1 MREKRSEACSEVG
14 KIYRIENVLFGMPNM
29 RLKFRIVA
37 ILVFSFVVAGDLCI
51 WSIRIEALGA
61 DRIRVALP
69 DKSFGQLPLFIG
81 IRSGLFKDE
90 GLEVQWILIRS
101 NVVAPALIAGEID
114 VAAAAG
120 STMRVAA
127 RGAPLKAFFFPFYK
141 STFVFVGAPEIKRVQ
156 DLKGKVIGTTGPRN
170 STQIAASMVLQQHG
184 LNPDKDVTFFTVGGG
199 ETILAALETKTIHAM
214 AVNPDMAFLMK
225 KKGFHELG
233 YLADLAPWPWGG
245 YATSDVKLQ
254 QERDKIKRWTR
265 AMVKS
270 VLLMANNKEET
281 IRIAMAEFGYPR
293 DVTEAAANVS
303 MRAINSRAP
312 GGAEEDVLRQNIEL
326 TITAPLELKE
336 SPSVAKL
343 VDFSLLRE
351 VWKEL
356 GIAAR

>member
-1 MREKRSEACSEVG
+1 MQFKLTIVTIFVSFFLAVDLYIYSSRSET
-14 KIYRIENVLFGMPNM
+14 FGAERM
-29 RLKFRIVA
+29 
-37 ILVFSFVVAGDLCI
+37 
-51 WSIRIEALGA
+51 
-61 DRIRVALP
+61 RVALP

-81 IRSGLFKDE
+81 VRSGLFKDE
-90 GLEVQWILIRS
+90 GLDVQWILIRS

-127 RGAPLKAFFFPFYK
+127 RGAPLKAVFFPFYK

-156 DLKGKVIGTTGPRN
+156 DLRGKVIGTTGPRN
-170 STQIAASMVLQQHG
+170 STQIAASMVLQQNG
-184 LNPDKDVTFFTVGGG
+184 LNPEKDVTFFTVGGG

-214 AVNPDMAFLMK
+214 AVNPDMAFLMR

-245 YATSDVKLQ
+245 YATSDAKLLQ
-254 QERDKIKRWTR
+254 ARDKIKRWMR

-270 VLLMANNKEET
+270 VLFMAKNKEET
-281 IRIAMAEFGYPR
+281 VRMAMAEFGYPR
-293 DVTEAAANVS
+293 DVSEAAANVS

-312 GGAEEDVLRQNIEL
+312 GGAEENVLRQNIEL

-336 SPSVAKL
+336 SPPVTKL

-356 GIAAR
+356 GITAK

>member
-1 MREKRSEACSEVG
+1 
-14 KIYRIENVLFGMPNM
+14 MPNM
-29 RLKFRIVA
+29 ELKLRIVA
-37 ILVFSFVVAGDLCI
+37 ILVFSFVAAGDL
-51 WSIRIEALGA
+51 WLDSIRRKAFGA
-61 DRIRVALP
+61 ERVRVALP

-90 GLEVQWILIRS
+90 GLEVQWILIKS
-101 NVVAPALIAGEID
+101 STIAPALIAGEID

-120 STMRVAA
+120 SIMRGAA
-127 RGAPLKAFFFPFYK
+127 RGAPLKAIFFPFYK
-141 STFVFVGAPEIKRVQ
+141 STFVLVGAPEIKRVQ

-170 STQIAASMVLQQHG
+170 STQIAASMVLQQNG

-245 YATSDVKLQ
+245 YATSDAKLLQ
-254 QERDKIKRWTR
+254 GRDKLKRWMR

-270 VLLMANNKEET
+270 VLLMAHNKEET

-312 GGAEEDVLRQNIEL
+312 GGAEEAILRQNIDL
-326 TITAPLELKE
+326 TITAPMELKD
-336 SPSVAKL
+336 SPPVAKL

-351 VWKEL
+351 VWKDL
-356 GIAAR
+356 GIAAK

>member
-1 MREKRSEACSEVG
+1 MNAKSLRT
-14 KIYRIENVLFGMPNM
+14 I
-29 RLKFRIVA
+29 A
-37 ILVFSFVVAGDLCI
+37 ILVVAIFVLAGGLVCFSTSTPAV
-51 WSIRIEALGA
+51 GA
-61 DRIRVALP
+61 DWIRVALP

-81 IRSGLFKDE
+81 IRAGLFKDE
-90 GLEVQWILIRS
+90 GLEVQWIVIRS
-101 NVVAPALIAGEID
+101 NVIAPALIAGEID

-127 RGAPLKAFFFPFYK
+127 RGAPLKAIFFPFYK
-141 STFVFVGAPEIKRVQ
+141 STFDLVGAPEIKRVQ
-156 DLKGKVIGTTGPRN
+156 DLKGKVVGVTGPRN

-184 LNPDKDVTFFTVGGG
+184 LNPEKDVTFFTVGGG
-199 ETILAALETKTIHAM
+199 ETIMAALDAKAIQAM
-214 AVNPDMAFLMK
+214 AVNPDMAFLLR

-245 YATSDVKLQ
+245 YATSDAKLLH
-254 QERDKIKRWTR
+254 ERDKIKRWTR

-270 VLLMANNKEET
+270 VLLLVTNKEET
-281 IRIAMAEFGYPR
+281 RRFATAEFGYPR

-303 MRAINSRAP
+303 ARAINP
-312 GGAEEDVLRQNIEL
+312 QITGGAEEETLRQNIDL

-351 VWKEL
+351 IWKEL
-356 GIAAR
+356 GIVKR

>member
-1 MREKRSEACSEVG
+1 MNVRSRSIVPVVSILLFVLVG
-14 KIYRIENVLFGMPNM
+14 YALIDSLRSQ
-29 RLKFRIVA
+29 
-37 ILVFSFVVAGDLCI
+37 VFAAER
-51 WSIRIEALGA
+51 IRI
-61 DRIRVALP
+61 ALP
-69 DKSFGQLPLFIG
+69 DRSFGQLPLFIG
-81 IRSGLFKDE
+81 IRTGLFKDE

-101 NVVAPALIAGEID
+101 NVIAPALVAGEVD

-127 RGAPLKAFFFPFYK
+127 RGAPLKAIFFPFYK
-141 STFVFVGAPEIKRVQ
+141 STFVFVGAPDVKRVQ

-170 STQIAASMVLQQHG
+170 STQIAASMVLQQNG

-214 AVNPDMAFLMK
+214 AVNPDMAFVMK

-245 YATSDVKLQ
+245 YATSDTKLLR
-254 QERDKIKRWTR
+254 ERDKIKRWMR

-270 VLLMANNKEET
+270 VLVMANNKEET

-303 MRAINSRAP
+303 ARAISSEAP
-312 GGAEEDVLRQNIEL
+312 GGAEDEILRQNIDL

-343 VDFSLLRE
+343 VDFSVLRE

-356 GIAAR
+356 GIAPR

>member
-1 MREKRSEACSEVG
+1 MFSSAMLNLNFKPLRIFTAFVSFFVFAQGSGVLSIPTEVLSAE
-14 KIYRIENVLFGMPNM
+14 RM
-29 RLKFRIVA
+29 
-37 ILVFSFVVAGDLCI
+37 
-51 WSIRIEALGA
+51 
-61 DRIRVALP
+61 RVALP

-81 IRSGLFKDE
+81 IRGGLFKDE
-90 GLEVQWILIRS
+90 ALDVQWILIRS
-101 NVVAPALIAGEID
+101 NVIAPALVAGEID

-127 RGAPLKAFFFPFYK
+127 RGAPLKAIFFPFYK
-141 STFVFVGAPEIKRVQ
+141 STFVFIGAPEIKRVQ

-245 YATSDVKLQ
+245 YATSDSKLL
-254 QERDKIKRWTR
+254 QERDKVKRWMR

-281 IRIAMAEFGYPR
+281 IRIAMTEFGYPR
-293 DVTEAAANVS
+293 DVTEAAANIS
-303 MRAINSRAP
+303 AKAINSLAP
-312 GGAEEDVLRQNIEL
+312 GGADENVLRQNIDL
-326 TITAPLELKE
+326 TITAPLELKD
-336 SPSVAKL
+336 SPAVAKL
-343 VDFSLLRE
+343 VDFSVLRE

>member
-1 MREKRSEACSEVG
+1 M
-14 KIYRIENVLFGMPNM
+14 NVRPLSIFPVLNALAWVLAGCALFNP
-29 RLKFRIVA
+29 LPTH
-37 ILVFSFVVAGDLCI
+37 VFA
-51 WSIRIEALGA
+51 A
-61 DRIRVALP
+61 DRIRIALP
-69 DKSFGQLPLFIG
+69 DRSFGQLPLFIG
-81 IRSGLFKDE
+81 IRAGLFRDE
-90 GLEVQWILIRS
+90 ALDVQWILIRS
-101 NVVAPALIAGEID
+101 NVIAPALIAGEVD

-127 RGAPLKAFFFPFYK
+127 RGAPLKAIFFPFYK

-170 STQIAASMVLQQHG
+170 STQIAASMVLQQNG

-199 ETILAALETKTIHAM
+199 ETILAALQTKTIHAM

-245 YATSDVKLQ
+245 YATSDNKLL
-254 QERDKIKRWTR
+254 QERDKVKRWTR
-265 AMVKS
+265 AMIKS

-281 IRIAMAEFGYPR
+281 IRMAMAEFGYPR

-303 MRAINSRAP
+303 ARAINSRAP
-312 GGAEEDVLRQNIEL
+312 GGAEDEILRQNIDL

-336 SPSVAKL
+336 SPPVAKL
-343 VDFSLLRE
+343 VDFSILRE

>member
-1 MREKRSEACSEVG
+1 M
-14 KIYRIENVLFGMPNM
+14 NVKL
-29 RLKFRIVA
+29 LSIVP
-37 ILVFSFVVAGDLCI
+37 VFSAFLLV
-51 WSIRIEALGA
+51 LGGHVLDSFPTESFAA
-61 DRIRVALP
+61 DRIRIALP
-69 DKSFGQLPLFIG
+69 DRSFGQLPLFIG
-81 IRSGLFKDE
+81 IHAGLFRDE
-90 GLEVQWILIRS
+90 GLDAQWILIRS
-101 NVVAPALIAGEID
+101 NVIAPALIAGEID

-127 RGAPLKAFFFPFYK
+127 RGAPLKAIFFPFYK
-141 STFVFVGAPEIKRVQ
+141 STFVLVGAPEIKRVQ

-170 STQIAASMVLQQHG
+170 STQIAASMVLRHNG

-199 ETILAALETKTIHAM
+199 ETILAALEAKTIHAM

-233 YLADLAPWPWGG
+233 FLADLAPWPWGG
-245 YATSDVKLQ
+245 YATSDAKLLR
-254 QERDKIKRWTR
+254 EHDKIKRWMR
-265 AMVKS
+265 AMVRS
-270 VLLMANNKEET
+270 LLLMANNKEET

-303 MRAINSRAP
+303 TKAINLQAP
-312 GGAEEDVLRQNIEL
+312 GGAEDEIMRQNIDL

-343 VDFSLLRE
+343 VDFSVLRE

-356 GIAAR
+356 GITAR

>member
-1 MREKRSEACSEVG
+1 MLNLNIKPLRTIAAFVCFF
-14 KIYRIENVLFGMPNM
+14 VL
-29 RLKFRIVA
+29 
-37 ILVFSFVVAGDLCI
+37 AGGSNI
-51 WSIRIEALGA
+51 HSIRTEAFSA
-61 DRIRVALP
+61 ERMRVALP

-81 IRSGLFKDE
+81 IRAGLFKDE
-90 GLEVQWILIRS
+90 ALDVQWILIRS
-101 NVVAPALIAGEID
+101 NVIAPALVAGEID

-127 RGAPLKAFFFPFYK
+127 RGAPLKAIFFPFYK

-225 KKGFHELG
+225 KKGFRELG

-245 YATSDVKLQ
+245 YATSDVKLL
-254 QERDKIKRWTR
+254 QERDKIKRWMR

-270 VLLMANNKEET
+270 VILMVNNKEET

-293 DVTEAAANVS
+293 DITEAAANVS
-303 MRAINSRAP
+303 AKAINPQAP
-312 GGAEEDVLRQNIEL
+312 GGAEDETLRQNIDL

-356 GIAAR
+356 GIAVR